1 MSIVSVFDIVVLAVI
16 LLCAG
21 DALRQ
26 VRPRRQPARALAFGL
41 VTIGSFG
48 WIAYDVH
55 GLSVQWWAICL
66 HTGFAIYAV
75 LLFQGR
81 NPIGRN
87 GHARPSGRS
96 VRPVA

>member
-1 MSIVSVFDIVVLAVI
+1 MSIVSVFDMVALAVI

-26 VRPRRQPARALAFGL
+26 VSPKNQPVRALAFGL
-41 VTIGSFG
+41 VTIGAFG
-48 WIAYDVH
+48 WIAYDIH
-55 GLSVQWWAICL
+55 DLPIQWWAVSL

-81 NPIGRN
+81 NRMWRKRHVDPPR
-87 GHARPSGRS
+87 RS
-96 VRPVA
+96 VRRTA